1 MGCVIGCDAVNISYL
16 YHKKQDRVKAGFRRP
31 LQLPD
36 VLDAPLRGG
45 VREQGISVFLQCDAF
60 YLYQMKP
67 PGCFQAEIQPGGTVG
82 VLGVDGGD
90 VRQETSGRRPLRKH
104 LIGSLRVH
112 IDKAATLFHR
122 NQIVCGFSVGIR
134 SLFQID
140 RAARHQQFP
149 APARI
154 LHMDGLH
161 AAVQF
166 HMGDKAVGAV
176 DEFRRPDIL
185 IVHCCLLRI
194 IRHPQARLT
203 AGGCTS

>member
-16 YHKKQDRVKAGFRRP
+16 YHKEQDCVKAGFRRP

-45 VREQGISVFLQCDAF
+45 VREQGISVFLQCDA
-60 YLYQMKP
+60 LHLHQMKP
-67 PGCFQAEIQPGGTVG
+67 SLRLDAKVQPGPAVSI
-82 VLGVDGGD
+82 LRADGGD
-90 VRQETSGRRPLRKH
+90 VRQETSGRRPLRKY

-112 IDKAATLFHR
+112 IDKNATLFHR

-176 DEFRRPDIL
+176 NKFRRPDIL